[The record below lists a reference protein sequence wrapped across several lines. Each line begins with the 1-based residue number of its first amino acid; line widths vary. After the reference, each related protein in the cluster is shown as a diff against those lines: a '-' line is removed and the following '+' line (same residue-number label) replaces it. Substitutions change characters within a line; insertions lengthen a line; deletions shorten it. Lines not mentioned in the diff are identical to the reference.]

1 MVPIRRSDDVKG
13 MRHVRGVMSVPSL
26 NLRWRGRVER
36 SRESASIAAAQAMVQ
51 AHRRNLSARRRIEGG
66 WHG

>member
-1 MVPIRRSDDVKG
+1 MLPIPRSDDMKG

-26 NLRWRGRVER
+26 NLRWQGRVER
-36 SRESASIAAAQAMVQ
+36 SRESTNIAAAQAMLQ
-51 AHRRNLSARRRIEGG
+51 AHRRNLTARRRIEGG

>member
-1 MVPIRRSDDVKG
+1 MLPILRSDDMKG

-26 NLRWRGRVER
+26 NLRWQGQVER
-36 SRESASIAAAQAMVQ
+36 SRESTNIAAAQAMLQ
-51 AHRRNLSARRRIEGG
+51 AHRRNLTARRRIEGG

>member
-1 MVPIRRSDDVKG
+1 MVPIPRGDDVKG

-36 SRESASIAAAQAMVQ
+36 SRESANIAAAQAILR
-51 AHRRNLSARRRIEGG
+51 AHRQNLSARRRIEGG